1 MYVQENYHT
10 CKIGVKLSFGSD
22 VTLLVSILVIF
33 KSMIDLLII
42 SFPKFQYCFND
53 IKKRIRCKLLR

>member
-1 MYVQENYHT
+1 MYGMYVQENYPT

-53 IKKRIRCKLLR
+53 IKK